1 MTGVHIVTDSS
12 CDLSE
17 ADTTAWGVGVVPLS
31 IRFGSEEFIDR
42 EELLNNSQILEY
54 AHEQVQHLVNTKTGF
69 KSFERIFKVHLLPR
83 AFQVGVEMTQKLSI
97 KRNVVAEIYK
107 KEVASL
113 FDAQDGDS

>member
-1 MTGVHIVTDSS
+1 
-12 CDLSE
+12 
-17 ADTTAWGVGVVPLS
+17 
-31 IRFGSEEFIDR
+31 
-42 EELLNNSQILEY
+42 
-54 AHEQVQHLVNTKTGF
+54 
-69 KSFERIFKVHLLPR
+69 LLPR

>member
-1 MTGVHIVTDSS
+1 MV
-12 CDLSE
+12 
-17 ADTTAWGVGVVPLS
+17 VGQDQKYLAALVVPNFELMEQLAKERQ
-31 IRFGSEEFIDR
+31 ITFIDR